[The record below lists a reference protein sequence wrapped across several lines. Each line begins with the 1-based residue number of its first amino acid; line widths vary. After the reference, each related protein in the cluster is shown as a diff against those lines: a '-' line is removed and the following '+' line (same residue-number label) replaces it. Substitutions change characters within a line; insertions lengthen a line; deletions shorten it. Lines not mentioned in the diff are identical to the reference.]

1 MEYIIGKDNM
11 DDELKKEIQ
20 RIREHYIKV
29 KQCGFQI
36 DLRDVEVIAEHFAN
50 WQKEQMLKMDEIN

>member
-1 MEYIIGKDNM
+1 MDCIIGKDNM
-11 DDELKKEIQ
+11 DNELKQEIQ

-29 KQCGFQI
+29 KKYGFQI

-50 WQKEQMLKMDEIN
+50 WQKEQMLKK